1 MLNKI
6 YFCDVYKKK
15 KIDIGSM
22 NNWKYTKKKN
32 HKTFVKFVLQADEE
46 EKDKLKI
53 RIEAAIAALNDPPSP
68 MSM

>member
-1 MLNKI
+1 LKI
-6 YFCDVYKKK
+6 Y
-15 KIDIGSM
+15 I
-22 NNWKYTKKKN
+22 KKKN

>member
-1 MLNKI
+1 
-6 YFCDVYKKK
+6 
-15 KIDIGSM
+15 
-22 NNWKYTKKKN
+22 
-32 HKTFVKFVLQADEE
+32 LQADEE

>member
-1 MLNKI
+1 LKI
-6 YFCDVYKKK
+6 Y
-15 KIDIGSM
+15 
-22 NNWKYTKKKN
+22 KKKN
-32 HKTFVKFVLQADEE
+32 HKTFVEFVLQADEE